1 MFTKLSSVEAVHL
14 KIQVDN
20 LFILEY
26 MPYAPESYVKVY
38 LYGLSLASHN
48 LDADNSPARIAKRL
62 SLDEQTVMEAFRYWE
77 ENGIVRIAPDGMSA
91 EYLPVRPVTEVV
103 RKIPKGKYESFTA
116 QLGSMIKSRM
126 ISQSEYARYYD
137 LMENLHVEPEAML
150 AIVSYCVRLHGEK
163 VSVNYIAATARN
175 LAFEGNTTYDKVVE
189 SLAEY
194 DNYTADLGEILKA
207 LKNTRKPDAEDR
219 RLYLKWVKTYGF
231 DLNVVLEAAR
241 RVKHGGIQRLDA
253 VLEKYHEQHLKTK
266 EQIDAY
272 VENYDAMYKLTGT
285 VVKRLGITLERLD
298 YTIEVYTSKWLAL
311 GYDGPTLEAIADHC
325 FKAGKRTLEAMNGMV
340 TRFYQ
345 KGLVSAEAFSAYL
358 LNDRKIAELLSDAG
372 CDRPVSDYDRE
383 CYRAW
388 TQEWK
393 MDDALLAR
401 AAAAAL
407 GKDNPTA
414 YMNKILSGWHAGG
427 VTDPSGIP
435 AKSAPTVQ
443 KTYSADELN
452 AIFNQ
457 LTEEDI

>member
-1 MFTKLSSVEAVHL
+1 MFAKLSSVEALNL

-48 LDADNSPARIAKRL
+48 LDADNSLARIAKRL
-62 SLDEQTVMEAFRYWE
+62 DLDEETVLEAFRYWE
-77 ENGIVRIAPDGMSA
+77 DNGIVRLAPDGSGA

-150 AIVSYCVRLHGEK
+150 AIISYCLRLHGEK
-163 VSVNYIAATARN
+163 TSVNYIAAVARN
-175 LAFEGNTTYDKVVE
+175 LAFEGNTTYDKVVDA
-189 SLAEY
+189 LNEY
-194 DNYTADLGEILKA
+194 DNYTADLAEILKA
-207 LKNTRKPDAEDR
+207 LKTTRKPDAEDR

-231 DLNVVLEAAR
+231 DLNTVLETAR
-241 RVKHGGIQRLDA
+241 RIKHGSIARLDA
-253 VLEKYHEQHLKTK
+253 VLEKYNEQHLKTK
-266 EQIDAY
+266 EQIDEHIAKL
-272 VENYDAMYKLTGT
+272 DAMYELTRT
-285 VVKRLGITLERLD
+285 VVKRLGISLERLD
-298 YTIEVYTSKWLAL
+298 YTIEVYTSRWLSL
-311 GYDGPTLEAIADHC
+311 GYDSATLEAIADYC
-325 FKAGKRTLEAMNGMV
+325 YRSGKRTLEAMNNAV
-340 TRFYQ
+340 SRFYA
-345 KGLVSAEAFSAYL
+345 KGLVSADAFSAYVA
-358 LNDRKIAELLSDAG
+358 NDVRISELLATAG

-383 CYRAW
+383 CYRTW

-393 MDDALLAR
+393 LGAPLLKR
-401 AAAAAL
+401 AAQAAA
-407 GKDNPTA
+407 GKENPTA

-427 VTDPSGIP
+427 VTDPAAIP
-435 AKSAPTVQ
+435 DRAPTVSQ
-443 KTYSADELN
+443 TYSSDELN
-452 AIFNQ
+452 EIFNR